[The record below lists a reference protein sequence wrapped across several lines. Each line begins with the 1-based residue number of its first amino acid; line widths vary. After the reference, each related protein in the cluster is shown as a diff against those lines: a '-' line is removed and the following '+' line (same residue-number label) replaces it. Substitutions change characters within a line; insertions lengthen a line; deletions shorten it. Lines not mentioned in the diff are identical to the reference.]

1 MAIKVIAQRREVKLG
16 KTPGMKFVMRPDLYI
31 PIAENLVC
39 RRWVMGFVAFFV
51 PLQAKYRSYYGSAKK
66 RNEFLL
72 FCSQLFVTLQA
83 KQERQWQNKMQYS
96 GVQSY
101 CWAMRRWNG

>member
-1 MAIKVIAQRREVKLG
+1 MAIKVIAQRRKVKLG

-51 PLQAKYRSYYGSAKK
+51 PLQAK
-66 RNEFLL
+66 
-72 FCSQLFVTLQA
+72 
-83 KQERQWQNKMQYS
+83 
-96 GVQSY
+96 
-101 CWAMRRWNG
+101 